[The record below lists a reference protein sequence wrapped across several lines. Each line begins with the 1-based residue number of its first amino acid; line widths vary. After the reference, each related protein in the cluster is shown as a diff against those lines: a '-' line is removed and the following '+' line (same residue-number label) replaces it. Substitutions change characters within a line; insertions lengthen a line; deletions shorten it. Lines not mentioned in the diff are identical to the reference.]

1 MRFQTVGDYARHAF
15 PLHRAVGGDELRA
28 DGHTIV
34 AHYSEPM
41 KAVRVLETAGHEFGH
56 LELALVR
63 LDVRSVPAVGRRA
76 ERPPPCRE
84 LTFEE
89 LFDVHDDPPE
99 WVGVAAVF
107 AVAIAALVALWL
119 LIPTIGTVPAIV
131 CSLGGAVLLTMV
143 GFVIAARIG
152 HARRWHRYE
161 AEPQPMALAAVRIVG
176 DDAITSLVALMERF
190 EPESI
195 RVVVAD
201 GWRSPQRS
209 RRDRDRRRGISH
221 D

>member
-63 LDVRSVPAVGRRA
+63 LDVRSVPAGGRRA

-84 LTFEE
+84 LAFEG
-89 LFDVHDDPPE
+89 LFDVHDAPPE
-99 WVGVAAVF
+99 VVG
-107 AVAIAALVALWL
+107 
-119 LIPTIGTVPAIV
+119 
-131 CSLGGAVLLTMV
+131 
-143 GFVIAARIG
+143 
-152 HARRWHRYE
+152 
-161 AEPQPMALAAVRIVG
+161 
-176 DDAITSLVALMERF
+176 
-190 EPESI
+190 
-195 RVVVAD
+195 VVVARASAQPARVAVRTWVWGVEEGAPSLPEERVFGAAEGVPLLAQPLGPEVVSVEGVAPD
-201 GWRSPQRS
+201 A
-209 RRDRDRRRGISH
+209 
-221 D
+221 